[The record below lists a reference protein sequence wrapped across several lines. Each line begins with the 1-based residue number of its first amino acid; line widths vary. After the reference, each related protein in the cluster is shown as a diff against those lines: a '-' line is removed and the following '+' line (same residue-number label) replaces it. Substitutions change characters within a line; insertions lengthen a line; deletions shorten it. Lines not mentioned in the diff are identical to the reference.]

1 MLSLSSSINKPIL
14 EDKKPELKE
23 GEYAI
28 RKRKPK
34 KVLALNPRTNRM
46 KKFKRTQWIVTKV
59 APKDRTVRNV
69 PKDAK
74 GFPVCTHQTW
84 LEIEGERQSPS
95 SSVDSFGKSRANGK
109 WYGWSHRAIASFGI
123 GDVVKPTTSGFDH
136 LKEPF
141 IIKTEEKAKE
151 VAKRFARSV
160 S

>member
-1 MLSLSSSINKPIL
+1 MLSTYIRFNSLIQ

-23 GEYAI
+23 GEYAV

-34 KVLALNPRTNRM
+34 KVKALNPRTGRM
-46 KKFKRTQWIVTKV
+46 KKFKRNAWIITKI

-74 GFPVCTHQTW
+74 GHPICTHQEW
-84 LEIEGERQSPS
+84 LQIKGEYRTPD
-95 SSVDSFGKSRANGK
+95 SSVQSFGQSAANGK

-123 GDVVKPTTSGFDH
+123 GDVVKPTTCGFER

-141 IIKTEEKAKE
+141 VIKTDAKARE
-151 VAKRFARSV
+151 VAKRFAESV

>member
-1 MLSLSSSINKPIL
+1 MLSIVKRIFRPIQ

-23 GEYAI
+23 GEYLV
-28 RKRKPK
+28 RHRKPK
-34 KVLALNPRTNRM
+34 KVKDFNPKTNRM
-46 KKFKRTQWIVTKV
+46 KKFKRTRWIITKI

-74 GFPVCTHQTW
+74 GFPICTHQEW
-84 LEIEGERQSPS
+84 LQIKGERQTNS
-95 SSVDSFGKSRANGK
+95 SSVDSFGKSAANGK

-123 GDVVKPTTSGFDH
+123 GDVVKPTTCGYEH
-136 LKEPF
+136 LKDPF
-141 IIKTEEKAKE
+141 IIKTEEKARE

>member
-1 MLSLSSSINKPIL
+1 MLSINKYTPIQ

-23 GEYAI
+23 GEYAV

-34 KVLALNPRTNRM
+34 KVKALNPRTNRI
-46 KKFKRTQWIVTKV
+46 KKFKRTAWIVTKIP
-59 APKDRTVRNV
+59 PKDRTVRNV
-69 PKDAK
+69 PKDSK
-74 GFPVCTHQTW
+74 GFPVCTHQEW
-84 LEIEGERQSPS
+84 LQIKGERQSAD
-95 SSVDSFGKSRANGK
+95 SSVDSFGRSDANGK

-123 GDVVKPTTSGFDH
+123 GDVVKPTTCGFEH

-141 IIKTEEKAKE
+141 IIKTEDKARE